1 MTDKIMAILAL
12 ATMIAFLG
20 VVAVF
25 VPDVD
30 LIVVITFVTDTRA
43 PKFISSRHSLKL
55 GSNNLRPVRA
65 IHAPAPVAMLPTT
78 APIASPFAPNPR

>member
-20 VVAVF
+20 TVVVF

-30 LIVVITFVTDTRA
+30 LIVVIAFVSALATYDFWRTFRERRTGKGDQ
-43 PKFISSRHSLKL
+43 
-55 GSNNLRPVRA
+55 
-65 IHAPAPVAMLPTT
+65 
-78 APIASPFAPNPR
+78 